1 MKVFVQLILASPAER
16 RAFNRF
22 ATYPNFSLELL
33 KPKIISILPLVVKKC
48 DNTLFCYNQNVTLAQ
63 SFRQMLF
70 SCKEAAEKNFFTFTC
85 TH

>member
-16 RAFNRF
+16 RAFNR
-22 ATYPNFSLELL
+22 TEIYPYISLKFL

-48 DNTLFCYNQNVTLAQ
+48 DNTLFYYNQNVTFAQ